1 MAAYLLQSNLHC
13 VVLSGDSSSAS
24 VYLQPT
30 MLSVGFETMQVCC
43 VNMHTLEIALKLY
56 VCPDRTSSTTL
67 GLKGTK
73 LCSVGCQVKP
83 RSIPCPGIP
92 EIAVYECAVCSLLDV
107 LRFQSSANK
116 SLPQSSVLTGC
127 TLISFAPHESDLQGV
142 P

>member
-1 MAAYLLQSNLHC
+1 MAAYLLQSSLHC
-13 VVLSGDSSSAS
+13 VVLSGESSSAS

-30 MLSVGFETMQVCC
+30 MLSVETMQMCC
-43 VNMHTLEIALKLY
+43 VNMHTLEIALY

-116 SLPQSSVLTGC
+116 SLSQSSVLTGC